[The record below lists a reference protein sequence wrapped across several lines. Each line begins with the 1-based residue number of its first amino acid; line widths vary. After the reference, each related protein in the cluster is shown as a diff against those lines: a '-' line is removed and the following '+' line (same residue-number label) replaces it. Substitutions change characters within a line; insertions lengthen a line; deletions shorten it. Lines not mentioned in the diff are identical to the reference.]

1 VADPDQP
8 GPLISHR
15 GERGHVHLAVP
26 VAGHHGHFGAG
37 ALGGLPVG
45 QHVAAVFGAAG
56 QDPVTPAQRHGVERR
71 VPGVGGV
78 VEQRDLLASPSDQL
92 GDRGINGG
100 DRLPGLGRGLVPA
113 DLSLQP

>member
-45 QHVAAVFGAAG
+45 QHVWMR
-56 QDPVTPAQRHGVERR
+56 AQERLSFR
-71 VPGVGGV
+71 RQMTG
-78 VEQRDLLASPSDQL
+78 
-92 GDRGINGG
+92 
-100 DRLPGLGRGLVPA
+100 RLV
-113 DLSLQP
+113 SW